1 MRGSLSKQA
10 YAGLRVE
17 RLEAVPR
24 AVSSNLQ
31 RARGW
36 FWKARAT
43 VLRKFDVMQ
52 GSLLHVSYGAARGS
66 TVMSKV
72 RKWPA
77 LSL

>member
-24 AVSSNLQ
+24 AVSSNCSVPEGGFGRHERQ
-31 RARGW
+31 
-36 FWKARAT
+36 F
-43 VLRKFDVMQ
+43 FVMQ